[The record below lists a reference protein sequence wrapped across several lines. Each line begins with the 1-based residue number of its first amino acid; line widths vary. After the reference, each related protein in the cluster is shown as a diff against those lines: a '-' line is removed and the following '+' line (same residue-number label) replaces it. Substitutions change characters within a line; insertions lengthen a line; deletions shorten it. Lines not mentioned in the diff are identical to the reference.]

1 MSENISFKKD
11 EIIPFLKQLSKIFT
25 YVSLMDVAANKK
37 FVISENGELK
47 TVSVSEEAN
56 SPDSITKRALK
67 EKTQI
72 NKFEFLKQN
81 IFFVTAKYILIEG
94 KEFVLESVSMI
105 NNDSLFKD
113 FGKNDFIRLFNE
125 YSDENYRDP
134 LTTCY
139 NRRYYDD
146 QKQSLQK
153 ATAIARVDLDLFRQ
167 IKETYG
173 PMVAD
178 AALKTLGVTM
188 QKCVRKTDSII
199 YLEDEKFLIF
209 FYGMKQPVL
218 KGKLEE
224 IRAEIQRTVIP
235 QHPAVKLSISIGG
248 YFAEKISINDIPKAQ
263 KLLDEARLH
272 LNYVVVN

>member
-1 MSENISFKKD
+1 M
-11 EIIPFLKQLSKIFT
+11 FT
-25 YVSLMDVAANKK
+25 YVSLLDVAAGKK
-37 FVISENGELK
+37 YITAENGELK
-47 TVSVSEEAN
+47 TVSVGEDASN
-56 SPDSITKRALK
+56 PDSITMRALK
-67 EKTQI
+67 GKTQI

-81 IFFVTAKYILIEG
+81 IFFVTAKYILIESR
-94 KEFVLESVSMI
+94 EYVLESVSMI

-146 QKQSLQK
+146 QKQALQK
-153 ATAIARVDLDLFRQ
+153 AIAIARIDLDLYRQ
-167 IKETYG
+167 IRETYG
-173 PMVAD
+173 PMVTE
-178 AALKTLGVTM
+178 AALKTLGIT
-188 QKCVRKTDSII
+188 I
-199 YLEDEKFLIF
+199 
-209 FYGMKQPVL
+209 QPVL

-224 IRAEIQRTVIP
+224 IRSEIQRTVIP

-248 YFAEKISINDIPKAQ
+248 YFSEKISINDITKAQ

>member
-1 MSENISFKKD
+1 MSESISFKKA

-25 YVSLMDVAANKK
+25 YVSLLDVAANKK

-47 TVSVSEEAN
+47 TVPVSEEAN
-56 SPDSITKRALK
+56 NPDSITKRALT

-94 KEFVLESVSMI
+94 KEYVLESVSMI

-153 ATAIARVDLDLFRQ
+153 
-167 IKETYG
+167 
-173 PMVAD
+173 
-178 AALKTLGVTM
+178 
-188 QKCVRKTDSII
+188 
-199 YLEDEKFLIF
+199 
-209 FYGMKQPVL
+209 
-218 KGKLEE
+218 
-224 IRAEIQRTVIP
+224 
-235 QHPAVKLSISIGG
+235 
-248 YFAEKISINDIPKAQ
+248 
-263 KLLDEARLH
+263 LLL
-272 LNYVVVN
+272 